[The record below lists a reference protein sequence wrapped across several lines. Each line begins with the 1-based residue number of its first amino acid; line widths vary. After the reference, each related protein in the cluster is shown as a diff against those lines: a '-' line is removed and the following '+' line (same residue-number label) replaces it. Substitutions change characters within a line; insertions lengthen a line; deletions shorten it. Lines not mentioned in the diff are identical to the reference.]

1 MKLEFV
7 AKRRQKE
14 KELANANFAL
24 RLDNEPVTATGQAS
38 FPKALFGLAVIV
50 AAGTLAELTVGH
62 GIWVSEVGV
71 ETF

>member
-50 AAGTLAELTVGH
+50 AAGTLVELTVGH
-62 GIWVSEVGV
+62 EI
-71 ETF
+71 

>member
-24 RLDNEPVTATGQAS
+24 RLDNEPEEWIE
-38 FPKALFGLAVIV
+38 FLENI
-50 AAGTLAELTVGH
+50 
-62 GIWVSEVGV
+62 
-71 ETF
+71 TFVNH